1 MNNLVNLD
9 ISADGAWQRRGFA
22 SLNGVVTIIGVDIAK
37 CIDYE
42 VLTKVCKACQVWET
56 KKGTMEH
63 DNFMASH
70 DCPMNHSGSASSMD
84 QSGP

>member
-1 MNNLVNLD
+1 MFKAADEIRREKLEGAYDVDNID

-42 VLTKVCKACQVWET
+42 VLTKVRKACQVWET
-56 KKGTMEH
+56 K
-63 DNFMASH
+63 
-70 DCPMNHSGSASSMD
+70 
-84 QSGP
+84 